1 MQARRVIPKRSKRLC
16 PSISKIKKTKKR
28 AENTGFCCKKNK
40 VAKCSIIPVRIDNC
54 PLRRASL
61 KCPYSLL
68 CYLDVE
74 PLYLRQHAAITNIL
88 NLAAWV
94 IICADWY
101 LAELCGYSLAL
112 AHCRGDRRSTRFASS
127 ASTSFSQVK
136 SLLVKIANLYT
147 EQVVD
152 DHALFTRALK

>member
-1 MQARRVIPKRSKRLC
+1 M
-16 PSISKIKKTKKR
+16 
-28 AENTGFCCKKNK
+28 
-40 VAKCSIIPVRIDNC
+40 
-54 PLRRASL
+54 
-61 KCPYSLL
+61 L

-94 IICADWY
+94 IIYADWY